1 MSLFTEQQIKDTVH
15 VLESALTNCEKVQP
29 KLKEGT
35 SSLSLNKNRIKALR
49 ISKALLLEEETHYT
63 KEELEKAI
71 VQITSIKNKSKTGK
85 SHAKEGSAAYTRFS
99 RLIAAMDV
107 ALGCLQIAVGR

>member
-1 MSLFTEQQIKDTVH
+1 MSLFTDQQIKDTVH
-15 VLESALTNCEKVQP
+15 VLESALANCEKVQA

-35 SSLSLNKNRIKALR
+35 ASLSLNKNRIKALG
-49 ISKALLLEEETHYT
+49 ISRTLLLEEEPHCT

-71 VQITSIKNKSKTGK
+71 VQITSIKNKSRTGK
-85 SHAKEGSAAYTRFS
+85 SHAKEGSAAHTRFS

-107 ALGCLQIAVGR
+107 ALDCLQRAAER